1 MSARDS
7 GSNGKGNGMGVLRRL
22 FALLLGLMGAG
33 LLAGGIWLLSLKG
46 SPYYLLV
53 GAAYLW
59 AALRL
64 WRGNG
69 GAGIVAAVAL
79 VTIAWAL
86 WESGADYWA
95 LFPRLMA
102 PLALAALALL
112 LAPASEAAATPTAWR
127 GKVRYAGAAVFGVL
141 FVAGFALAFRPHG
154 VIQPGKGIAYK
165 TPQGDNAA
173 LDWSAYGR
181 TTEGLRNA
189 PFDQINL
196 KNVSQLQQAWMYR
209 TGDSGPGVDQ
219 NTPLQIGDTVYSCSR
234 NNIVTALDADTGKL
248 RWKHDPVVRA
258 PFWQRCR
265 GLGFYRLPADAM
277 VITSA
282 DAADLVNG
290 ASLPQPSCAER
301 IIETTADARLIA
313 LDARTGQL
321 CAGFGNG
328 GTVQLS
334 QGMGQID
341 RGFYFQTSAPLVAR
355 DLVVIGGWVV
365 DNQRREEPSGVIRAF
380 NARTGALVWAW
391 DLGNPEITKLPPEG
405 QTYTRGTPNMWT
417 AAAYDDAL
425 GLVYAPLGNATPD
438 YFGQGRP
445 KGSEVYN
452 SSLVALD
459 INTGRPRWKFQT
471 VHHDVW
477 DYDLPSQPALLD
489 FPDETG
495 RNVAAVLQTTKR
507 GQIFVL
513 DRATGRP
520 LTDMVEKAVP
530 QNGAV
535 AEETLSA
542 TQPYS
547 VGMPSIGVEKL
558 DEQRMWGMTM
568 FDQLAC
574 RIAFRKMRY
583 DGDFTPP
590 GEKLAIQHPG
600 NIGGMNWGSVS
611 VDTQNQRVFLNDIRV
626 PSIFQLIPRELYAE
640 YSKTHPP
647 VSDGH
652 GPSPQAGTPYGVYTT
667 IWLSRLGV
675 PCVQPPFGTL
685 SAVDLRTR
693 RIAWQV
699 PAGTA
704 EQLGPAGITLGLP
717 MKMGMPTYGGTL
729 STDAGLVFF
738 AGFQDYYLRAYDAR
752 DGREVWKAPLP
763 VGSSATPM
771 SYVSPVTGRQFI
783 LVSVG
788 GAAYSKDV
796 GDYVIAFAL
805 PTKAR

>member
-1 MSARDS
+1 MA
-7 GSNGKGNGMGVLRRL
+7 VLRRL
-22 FALLLGLMGAG
+22 FAFALGLMGVG
-33 LLAGGIWLLSLKG
+33 LLAGGIWLLLLKG
-46 SPYYLLV
+46 SPYYLLA

-59 AALRL
+59 AAWCL
-64 WRGNG
+64 WRDRG
-69 GAGIVAAVAL
+69 GAGIVAAVAVL
-79 VTIAWAL
+79 TIVWAL
-86 WESGADYWA
+86 WESGMDYWA
-95 LFPRLMA
+95 LFPRVMA
-102 PLALAALALL
+102 PLALAAVALWV
-112 LAPASEAAATPTAWR
+112 APAVQGTTPGWR
-127 GKVRYAGAAVFGVL
+127 GKLRQVGAVMFTLL
-141 FVAGFALAFRPHG
+141 FMAGFAFAFHQHG
-154 VIQPGKGIAYK
+154 VIQPGKDIAYQPPK
-165 TPQGDNAA
+165 GDNAA
-173 LDWSAYGR
+173 SEWSAYGR

-196 KNVSQLQQAWMYR
+196 KNVAQLTQAWMYR
-209 TGDSGPGVDQ
+209 TGDNGPGVDQ

-234 NNIVTALDADTGKL
+234 NNIVSALDADTGAL

-265 GLGFYRLPADAM
+265 GLGFYRLPAEAM
-277 VITSA
+277 VIASA
-282 DAADLVNG
+282 DAADLANG
-290 ASLPQPSCAER
+290 GSMPVQACAER

-313 LDARTGQL
+313 LDARTGQP
-321 CAGFGNG
+321 CGGFGNG

-341 RGFYFQTSAPLVAR
+341 KGFYFQTSAPLVAR
-355 DLVVIGGWVV
+355 DVVVIGGWVV

-380 NARTGALVWAW
+380 SARTGELVWAW
-391 DLGNPEITKLPPEG
+391 DLGNPEITRLPPEG

-445 KGSEVYN
+445 AGSEAYN

-459 INTGRPRWKFQT
+459 ITTGRPRWKFQT
-471 VHHDVW
+471 VHHDIW
-477 DYDLPSQPALLD
+477 DYNLPSQPALLD

-520 LTDMVEKAVP
+520 LSEVVERPVP

-535 AEETLSA
+535 PEETLSP

-547 VGMPSIGVEKL
+547 AGMPSIGVQKL
-558 DEQRMWGMTM
+558 DERRMWGMTM
-568 FDQLAC
+568 FDHLAC

-590 GEKLAIQHPG
+590 GTQMAIQHPG

-626 PSIFQLIPRELYAE
+626 PSIFQLIPREAYAAF
-640 YSKTHPP
+640 SKTHPP

-652 GPSPQAGTPYGVYTT
+652 GPSPQDGTPYGVYTT
-667 IWLSRLGV
+667 IWFSRLGV

-685 SAVDLRTR
+685 SALDLRTR
-693 RIAWQV
+693 RIAWQI

-704 EQLGPAGITLGLP
+704 EQLGPAGVRLGLP

-738 AGFQDYYLRAYDAR
+738 AGFQDYYLRAFDAR

-763 VGSSATPM
+763 VGASATPM
-771 SYVSPVTGRQFI
+771 SYVSPKTGRQYI

-788 GAAYSKDV
+788 GSAYSKDV
-796 GDYVIAFAL
+796 GDYVIAYAL
-805 PTKAR
+805 PEKGADAGARPKR

>member
-1 MSARDS
+1 MR
-7 GSNGKGNGMGVLRRL
+7 VLRRL
-22 FALLLGLMGAG
+22 FALVLGLMGAG
-33 LLAGGIWLLSLKG
+33 LLAGGVWLLLLKG
-46 SPYYLLV
+46 SPYYVLA

-59 AALRL
+59 AAWRL
-64 WRGNG
+64 WWGRG
-69 GAGIVAAVAL
+69 GAGIVAVVAVL
-79 VTIAWAL
+79 TIVWAL
-86 WESGADYWA
+86 WESGMDYWA
-95 LFPRLMA
+95 LFPRVMA
-102 PLALAALALL
+102 PLALAAVALWI
-112 LAPASEAAATPTAWR
+112 APAEQTASPGWR
-127 GKVRYAGAAVFGVL
+127 GKVGQLGAAVFALL
-141 FVAGFALAFRPHG
+141 FFAGFAFAFRQHG
-154 VIQPGKGIAYK
+154 VIQPAKDIAYQ
-165 TPQGDNAA
+165 TPKGDNAA
-173 LDWSAYGR
+173 SDWSAYGR

-196 KNVSQLQQAWMYR
+196 KNVAQLTQAWMYR
-209 TGDSGPGVDQ
+209 TGDNGPGVDQ

-234 NNIVTALDADTGKL
+234 NNIVSALDADTGAL
-248 RWKHDPVVRA
+248 RWKHDPEVSA

-265 GLGFYRLPADAM
+265 GLGFYRLPADAK
-277 VITSA
+277 VIASA
-282 DAADLVNG
+282 DAADLANG
-290 ASLPQPSCAER
+290 GSTPVQTCAER

-313 LDARTGQL
+313 LDADTGQP
-321 CAGFGNG
+321 CGGFGNG

-334 QGMGQID
+334 QGMGPID
-341 RGFYFQTSAPLVAR
+341 KGFYFQTSAPLVAR

-380 NARTGALVWAW
+380 SARTGELVWAW

-445 KGSEVYN
+445 AGSEAYN

-471 VHHDVW
+471 VHHDIW
-477 DYDLPSQPALLD
+477 DYDLPSQPALVD

-507 GQIFVL
+507 GQIFML

-520 LTDMVEKAVP
+520 LSDVVEKPVP

-535 AEETLSA
+535 PEETLSP

-547 VGMPSIGVEKL
+547 VGMPSIGVQALE
-558 DEQRMWGMTM
+558 ERRMWGMTL

-590 GEKLAIQHPG
+590 GPQMAIQHPG

-626 PSIFQLIPRELYAE
+626 PSIFQLIPREAYAAF
-640 YSKTHPP
+640 SKTHPP

-685 SAVDLRTR
+685 TALDLRTR
-693 RIAWQV
+693 RIAWQI

-704 EQLGPAGITLGLP
+704 EQLGPAGVTLGLP

-738 AGFQDYYLRAYDAR
+738 AGFQDYYLRAFDAR

-763 VGSSATPM
+763 VGASATPM
-771 SYVSPVTGRQFI
+771 SYVSPKSGRQYI

-788 GAAYSKDV
+788 GSAYSRDV

-805 PTKAR
+805 PEKKG